1 MPETTKDRLVELYE
15 SLAEFDTDQAAPSNV
30 GTVYNALLEQAK
42 VERPTDPVV
51 AALDPVPVSSGSE
64 FADITCG
71 ALRTVVQQVISALD
85 S

>member
-15 SLAEFDTDQAAPSNV
+15 SLGEFDTDQAAPSNV

-42 VERPTDPVV
+42 AERPADPVV
-51 AALDPVPVSSGSE
+51 VALDPVPISSGSE

-71 ALRTVVQQVISALD
+71 ALRTVVQQLTSALEG
-85 S
+85 

>member
-1 MPETTKDRLVELYE
+1 MTETTQDRLVELYE

-42 VERPTDPVV
+42 AEAPADPVV

-64 FADITCG
+64 FADVTCG
-71 ALRTVVQQVISALD
+71 ALRTVLQQLISALGD
-85 S
+85 